1 MIAQALEGLR
11 VLDFSRIMA
20 GPHAG
25 VVLSD
30 YGADVIKIESLPHGD
45 LSRRLGMEYCGTESA
60 FYLMW
65 NRGKRSVALDMRN
78 PEALT
83 IIHRLARDADIVIE
97 NYRPGVADEIGI
109 GYADLSRIN
118 PRIVYCSVSGFGTDG
133 PLAGDPATDTVVQG
147 MAGVMTT
154 TGERG
159 GAPVL
164 VGIPIIDYAGASL
177 AVQGI
182 MFALHARQRN
192 GRGQKIDVSLMFSI
206 MPALSTRLAAF
217 WANGKEPERFG
228 SAHAS
233 VLPYQAFKTADGWA
247 MAGIS
252 GDGDWPKFCSAI
264 DRADL
269 AADPRYATNRDR
281 MARRDELLPEI
292 EAAFPRR
299 TTAEWGERFRKC
311 GVLFG
316 PILGFTELFKHPHV
330 LHAGIVQDVPH
341 LTLGTIKQL
350 GPVIGMSETP
360 GRIQGAPPLL
370 GQHTVEVLR
379 EAGYGDDEIAAF
391 AAAGA
396 IAQHETMQRKTRE

>member
-11 VLDFSRIMA
+11 VLDLSRIMA

-30 YGADVIKIESLPHGD
+30 YGADVIKVESLPKGD
-45 LSRRLGMEYCGTESA
+45 LSRHLGTEYYGTESA

-65 NRGKRSVALDMRN
+65 NRGKRSIALDMRK
-78 PEALT
+78 PGALA
-83 IIHRLARDADIVIE
+83 IIHRLAREADVVIE

-109 GYADLSRIN
+109 GYADLARIN
-118 PRIVYCSVSGFGTDG
+118 PRIVYCSVSGFGPDG

-147 MAGVMTT
+147 MSGVMTT

-159 GAPVL
+159 GAPAL

-182 MFALHARQRN
+182 MFALHARNRT

-206 MPALSTRLAAF
+206 MPALSTRLASF
-217 WANGKEPERFG
+217 WANGREPERFG
-228 SAHAS
+228 SSHAS
-233 VLPYQAFKTADGWA
+233 ILPYQAFRTADGWV
-247 MAGIS
+247 MAGIANEA
-252 GDGDWPKFCSAI
+252 DWPRFCAI
-264 DRADL
+264 IAREDL
-269 AADPRYATNRDR
+269 AADPRYAANRDR
-281 MARRDELLPEI
+281 LALRDQLLPEI

-299 TTAEWGERFRKC
+299 ATAEWAELFRRGGC
-311 GVLFG
+311 IFG
-316 PILGFTELFKHPHV
+316 PILNFAALFEHPHV
-330 LHAGIVQDVPH
+330 RHADLVKEVAHP
-341 LTLGTIKQL
+341 TLGKVKQL

-360 GRIQGAPPLL
+360 GRIRSAPPLL
-370 GQHTVEVLR
+370 GEHTAEILR

-391 AAAGA
+391 AASGA
-396 IAQHETMQRKTRE
+396 IAPG